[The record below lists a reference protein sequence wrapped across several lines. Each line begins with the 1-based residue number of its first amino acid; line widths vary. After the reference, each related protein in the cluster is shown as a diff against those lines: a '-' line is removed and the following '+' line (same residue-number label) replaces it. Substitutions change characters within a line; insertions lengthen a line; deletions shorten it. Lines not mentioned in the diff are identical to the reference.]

1 MIDDSKILESV
12 KLYTNLVNG
21 LSNDVKKNS
30 NEYEYEYGEDRNL
43 ILNILTKGMIILIPI
58 VICII
63 LYLLKPSFIMEVK
76 KVEGTFFSETKLS
89 YLYLLLSTCVISLI
103 MFIFYFAYI
112 SKVTHEKIK

>member
-30 NEYEYEYGEDRNL
+30 NEYEYEEEDRNL
-43 ILNILTKGMIILIPI
+43 ILNILSKGMIILMPI
-58 VICII
+58 FIGIT
-63 LYLLKPSFIMEVK
+63 LYLLKPSFIMKVK

-89 YLYLLLSTCVISLI
+89 YLYLLLSTCVICLI
-103 MFIFYFAYI
+103 IFIFYFAYI
-112 SKVTHEKIK
+112 SKVTH